1 MNIAY
6 FGSPKLSAQLLSS
19 LIKNKNIQIKLIVT
33 QPDRPAGK
41 HLALTPTDVKNQAKI
56 SSIQVFDQRIDSI
69 QEQELINQCKNLNIE
84 LCIVFAF
91 GAMISLKLLDSV
103 KFGFWNIHP
112 SRLPKYRGA
121 APTTYPIALGERT
134 TGVTLIQ
141 MNEEMDQGA
150 IIDQVDMPIDL
161 NMNRTDIEAKTIPI
175 ATTMIE
181 GAVNALEENGS
192 VPTKPQT
199 HANASYTRRITKQDG
214 FIPLDLLVSGLKI
227 DKKIQNG
234 QLPRLIN
241 SYYEE
246 NNVPIFHPISIDHV
260 IWNMYRALTIWPGI
274 WTFVPTPQG
283 EKRLLIKNMSFAD
296 NRLTLKLVQLEGKK
310 EVLFSEFLKT
320 YNIFE

>member
-19 LIKNKNIQIKLIVT
+19 LIKNKNIQIKLVVT

-41 HLALTPTDVKNQAKI
+41 HLTLTPTDVKNQAKI
-56 SSIQVFDQRIDSI
+56 SSIQVFDHRIDSI
-69 QEQELINQCKNLNIE
+69 QEQELINQFKTLNIE

-103 KFGFWNIHP
+103 TFGFWNIHP

-141 MNEEMDQGA
+141 MNEEMDQGC
-150 IIDQVDMPIDL
+150 IIDRIDVPIDF
-161 NMNRTDIEAKTIPI
+161 NMNRTDIETKTIPI
-175 ATTMIE
+175 ATEMIE
-181 GAVNALEENGS
+181 GALRALEEHGS
-192 VPTKPQT
+192 IQSKPQT
-199 HANASYTRRITKQDG
+199 HADASYTRRITKQDG
-214 FIPLDLLVSGLKI
+214 FIPLDLLLRGLKI

-234 QLPRLIN
+234 PLPRLIR

-246 NNVPIFHPISIDHV
+246 NNIPNIPPISIDHV

-274 WTFVPTPQG
+274 WTFIPTPQG
-283 EKRLLIKNMSFAD
+283 KKRLLIKNMSFAD
-296 NRLTLKLVQLEGKK
+296 NRLTLELVQLEGKK
-310 EVLFSEFLKT
+310 EVPFNEFLKT
-320 YNIFE
+320 YNIFK